1 MTQYGKKILYL
12 AAAIL
17 LSLPVV
23 SCRSTKSN
31 THTYRPY
38 SERRNRG
45 TEPSDNHPG
54 SNNDNGKKPIPGGNG
69 LVSDEW
75 ARLDVKLGRHDNKK
89 LYKELKKWLGTPYAY
104 AAHTCGE
111 GTDCSGMVMEVYQE
125 VYGIKVHRN
134 SAKML
139 EENCRIIDLDD
150 LKEGDLVFFITSP
163 LSCSVFSGMMTLI
176 SGSAGDAPG
185 LASSEAKTVVAEA
198 NVKKADN
205 STVITLNFLLNSIT
219 IFPFLFFYYFCRLK

>member
-1 MTQYGKKILYL
+1 MAKYGKKILYL

-23 SCRSTKSN
+23 SCHSTSHN

-45 TEPSDNHPG
+45 G
-54 SNNDNGKKPIPGGNG
+54 SSHDDGSSTTTSPEKKKPIPQSAHG

-75 ARLDVKLGRHDNKK
+75 ARLDIKLGRHDNKK
-89 LYKELKKWLGTPYAY
+89 LYKELKKWLGTPYVY
-104 AAHTCGE
+104 AAHTRGE
-111 GTDCSGMVMEVYQE
+111 GTDCTGMVMEIYQE

-139 EENCRIIDLDD
+139 EENCRVIDLDD
-150 LKEGDLVFFITSP
+150 LKEGDLVFFCTS
-163 LSCSVFSGMMTLI
+163 
-176 SGSAGDAPG
+176 GDG
-185 LASSEAKTVVAEA
+185 RVSHVGIYLKEGKFVHASSSHGVCVDDIHQ
-198 NVKKADN
+198 N
-205 STVITLNFLLNSIT
+205 
-219 IFPFLFFYYFCRLK
+219 YYATHFHAAGRVTTRH

>member
-1 MTQYGKKILYL
+1 MHVNGKTILYL

-38 SERRNRG
+38 HERRNRG
-45 TEPSDNHPG
+45 GSSRDDGGTTVTEQ
-54 SNNDNGKKPIPGGNG
+54 KKPIPQTGHG

-75 ARLDVKLGRHDNKK
+75 ARLDIKLGRHDNKK
-89 LYKELKKWLGTPYAY
+89 LYKELKRWLGTPYAY
-104 AAHTCGE
+104 AEHTCGE
-111 GTDCSGMVMEVYQE
+111 GTDCSGMVMEVFLE

-150 LKEGDLVFFITSP
+150 LKEGDLVFFCTN
-163 LSCSVFSGMMTLI
+163 
-176 SGSAGDAPG
+176 GDERVSHVG
-185 LASSEAKTVVAEA
+185 IYLKDNKFVHASSSRGVAVDDLRQ
-198 NVKKADN
+198 N
-205 STVITLNFLLNSIT
+205 
-219 IFPFLFFYYFCRLK
+219 YYATHFHAAARVTTKPK

>member
-1 MTQYGKKILYL
+1 MTINGKQILYL

-38 SERRNRG
+38 HERRNRG
-45 TEPSDNHPG
+45 GSANDDGGTTVTEQ
-54 SNNDNGKKPIPGGNG
+54 KKPIPQSGHG

-75 ARLDVKLGRHDNKK
+75 ARLDIKLGRHDNKK
-89 LYKELKKWLGTPYAY
+89 LYKELKRWLGTPYVY
-104 AAHTCGE
+104 AEHTCGE
-111 GTDCSGMVMEVYQE
+111 GTDCSGMVMEVFLT

-139 EENCRIIDLDD
+139 EENCCVIDLDD
-150 LKEGDLVFFITSP
+150 LKEGDLVFFCTN
-163 LSCSVFSGMMTLI
+163 
-176 SGSAGDAPG
+176 GDG
-185 LASSEAKTVVAEA
+185 RVSHVGIYLKDNKFVHASSSRGVAVDDLRQNYYA
-198 NVKKADN
+198 THFHAAARV
-205 STVITLNFLLNSIT
+205 TTL
-219 IFPFLFFYYFCRLK
+219 PK

>member
-1 MTQYGKKILYL
+1 MIISGKKILYL

-23 SCRSTKSN
+23 SCRSTSHN

-38 SERRNRG
+38 DERRNRG
-45 TEPSDNHPG
+45 GSSADDGTEATKSKTDKNVITPAGHD
-54 SNNDNGKKPIPGGNG
+54 

-75 ARLDVKLGRHDNKK
+75 ARLDIKLGRKDNKE
-89 LYKELKKWLGTPYAY
+89 LYKELKRWLGTPYVY

-111 GTDCSGMVMEVYQE
+111 GTDCSGMVMEVYLK

-139 EENCRIIDLDD
+139 EQNCKPIDVED
-150 LKEGDLVFFITSP
+150 LREGDLVFFITSSDGHVSHVGID
-163 LSCSVFSGMMTLI
+163 LKDYKFVH
-176 SGSAGDAPG
+176 
-185 LASSEAKTVVAEA
+185 ASSSRGVAVDDLRQNYYATHFHTAARVV
-198 NVKKADN
+198 K
-205 STVITLNFLLNSIT
+205 
-219 IFPFLFFYYFCRLK
+219 

>member
-12 AAAIL
+12 AVTIL
-17 LSLPVV
+17 LLLPVV
-23 SCRSTKSN
+23 SCRSTSNN

-45 TEPSDNHPG
+45 G
-54 SNNDNGKKPIPGGNG
+54 SSHDDSGISTTTYKKKPIPQSGHD

-75 ARLDVKLGRHDNKK
+75 AHLDIKLGRHDNKK
-89 LYKELKKWLGTPYAY
+89 LYKELKRWLGTPYSY

-111 GTDCSGMVMEVYQE
+111 GTDCSGMVMEVYLE

-139 EENCRIIDLDD
+139 EENCKVIDLED
-150 LKEGDLVFFITSP
+150 LREGDLVFFCTS
-163 LSCSVFSGMMTLI
+163 
-176 SGSAGDAPG
+176 GDG
-185 LASSEAKTVVAEA
+185 RVSHVGIYLKDNKFVHASSSRGVTVDDLRQNYYSTHFHAA
-198 NVKKADN
+198 ARVKN
-205 STVITLNFLLNSIT
+205 
-219 IFPFLFFYYFCRLK
+219 R

>member
-1 MTQYGKKILYL
+1 MTLKGKQILYL

-23 SCRSTKSN
+23 SCRSTSHN

-38 SERRNRG
+38 HERRNRSG
-45 TEPSDNHPG
+45 NESADNPVEKTEKN
-54 SNNDNGKKPIPGGNG
+54 KPIPQSAHG

-75 ARLDVKLGRHDNKK
+75 ARLDIKLGRHDNKK
-89 LYKELKKWLGTPYAY
+89 LYKELKKWLGTPYEY

-111 GTDCSGMVMEVYQE
+111 GTDCSGMVMEVFLT

-139 EENCRIIDLDD
+139 EENCRVIDLDD
-150 LKEGDLVFFITSP
+150 LKEGDLVFFCTN
-163 LSCSVFSGMMTLI
+163 
-176 SGSAGDAPG
+176 GDERVSHVG
-185 LASSEAKTVVAEA
+185 IYLKDNKFVHASSSRGVAVDDLRQ
-198 NVKKADN
+198 N
-205 STVITLNFLLNSIT
+205 
-219 IFPFLFFYYFCRLK
+219 YYATHFHAAARVNR

>member
-1 MTQYGKKILYL
+1 MIINGKKILYL

-23 SCRSTKSN
+23 SCRSTSNN
-31 THTYRPY
+31 THSYRPY

-45 TEPSDNHPG
+45 GSADDN
-54 SNNDNGKKPIPGGNG
+54 STATTSGKKPIPQSGHG

-75 ARLDVKLGRHDNKK
+75 ARLDIKLGRNDNKK
-89 LYKELKKWLGTPYAY
+89 LYKELKRWLGTPYVY

-111 GTDCSGMVMEVYQE
+111 GTDCSGMVMEVFQA

-139 EENCRIIDLDD
+139 EVNCRIIDLDD
-150 LKEGDLVFFITSP
+150 LREGDLVFFCTN
-163 LSCSVFSGMMTLI
+163 
-176 SGSAGDAPG
+176 GDG
-185 LASSEAKTVVAEA
+185 RVSHVGIYLKDNKFVHASSSRGVAVDDLRQNYYA
-198 NVKKADN
+198 THFHAAARVK
-205 STVITLNFLLNSIT
+205 
-219 IFPFLFFYYFCRLK
+219 R

>member
-1 MTQYGKKILYL
+1 MSHKGKSILYL

-23 SCRSTKSN
+23 SCRTTNNN

-38 SERRNRG
+38 HERRNRNNS
-45 TEPSDNHPG
+45 SDDDKG
-54 SNNDNGKKPIPGGNG
+54 SASKKTDDKKKPIPQSGHG

-75 ARLDVKLGRHDNKK
+75 ARLDIKLGRKDNKK
-89 LYKELKKWLGTPYAY
+89 LYKELKRWLGTPYVY

-111 GTDCSGMVMEVYQE
+111 GTDCSGMVMEVYLE

-139 EENCRIIDLDD
+139 EQNCEPIELDD
-150 LKEGDLVFFITSP
+150 LKEGDLVFFITSSDGHVSHVGIY
-163 LSCSVFSGMMTLI
+163 LKDNKFVH
-176 SGSAGDAPG
+176 
-185 LASSEAKTVVAEA
+185 ASSSRGVAVDDLRQNYYA
-198 NVKKADN
+198 THFHTAAR
-205 STVITLNFLLNSIT
+205 VIT
-219 IFPFLFFYYFCRLK
+219 KDDK

>member
-1 MTQYGKKILYL
+1 MHVNGKTILYL

-38 SERRNRG
+38 HERRNRG
-45 TEPSDNHPG
+45 GSSRDDGRTTVTEQ
-54 SNNDNGKKPIPGGNG
+54 KKPIPQTGHG

-75 ARLDVKLGRHDNKK
+75 ARLDIKLGRHDNKK
-89 LYKELKKWLGTPYAY
+89 LYKELKRWLGTPYAY
-104 AAHTCGE
+104 AEHTCGE
-111 GTDCSGMVMEVYQE
+111 GTDCSGMVMEVFLE

-150 LKEGDLVFFITSP
+150 LKEGDLVFFCTN
-163 LSCSVFSGMMTLI
+163 
-176 SGSAGDAPG
+176 GDERVSHVG
-185 LASSEAKTVVAEA
+185 IYLKDNKFVHASSSRGVAVDDLRQ
-198 NVKKADN
+198 N
-205 STVITLNFLLNSIT
+205 
-219 IFPFLFFYYFCRLK
+219 YYATHFHAAARVTTRPK

>member
-1 MTQYGKKILYL
+1 MAIKGKQILYL

-23 SCRSTKSN
+23 SCRSTSHN

-38 SERRNRG
+38 HERRNRSG
-45 TEPSDNHPG
+45 NESADNPAEKTEKN
-54 SNNDNGKKPIPGGNG
+54 KPIPQSGHG

-75 ARLDVKLGRHDNKK
+75 ARLDIKLGRHDNKK
-89 LYKELKKWLGTPYAY
+89 LYKELKKWLGTPYVY

-111 GTDCSGMVMEVYQE
+111 GTDCSGMVMEVFLE

-139 EENCRIIDLDD
+139 EENCRVIDLDD
-150 LKEGDLVFFITSP
+150 LKEGDLVFFCTN
-163 LSCSVFSGMMTLI
+163 
-176 SGSAGDAPG
+176 GDERVSHVG
-185 LASSEAKTVVAEA
+185 IYLKENKFVHASSSRGVAVDDLRQNYYA
-198 NVKKADN
+198 THFHAAAR
-205 STVITLNFLLNSIT
+205 VIT
-219 IFPFLFFYYFCRLK
+219 R

>member
-1 MTQYGKKILYL
+1 MAINGKQILYL

-23 SCRSTKSN
+23 SCRSTSHN

-38 SERRNRG
+38 HERRNRSG
-45 TEPSDNHPG
+45 NASVDNPAEKTEKN
-54 SNNDNGKKPIPGGNG
+54 KPIPQSGHG

-75 ARLDVKLGRHDNKK
+75 ARLDIKLGRHDNKK
-89 LYKELKKWLGTPYAY
+89 LYKELKKWLGTPYVY

-111 GTDCSGMVMEVYQE
+111 GTDCSGMVMEVFLE

-139 EENCRIIDLDD
+139 EENCRVIDLDD
-150 LKEGDLVFFITSP
+150 LKEGDLVFFCTN
-163 LSCSVFSGMMTLI
+163 
-176 SGSAGDAPG
+176 GDDRVSHVG
-185 LASSEAKTVVAEA
+185 IYLKENKFVHASSSRGVAVDDLRQNYYA
-198 NVKKADN
+198 THFHAAAR
-205 STVITLNFLLNSIT
+205 VIT
-219 IFPFLFFYYFCRLK
+219 R